1 MRNVNIEQLIQK
13 SLTESLHSDEEQILS
28 EWRAISGQ
36 NEAEYQALHDAW
48 RASDQYKIPNWNVE
62 QALEKFEKRVPL
74 KKAKVTASPK
84 VMKFPSWRRIA
95 VAASFLLIV
104 SAASYIFYEKFRD
117 GSVNIAFAETD
128 HQVISLADGSEVHL
142 KKGATLSYP
151 PAFNHHFR
159 YVKLTGEAF
168 FQIEKNDKKP
178 FVVETDRSK
187 VTVLGTAFVLDASNE
202 NSKVTDLYVTEG
214 KVRFQSRL
222 NDEVVLEVAAGK
234 QASLNGKA
242 LIPLKETTFNDIAWH
257 TKTLVFKNV
266 QMDRVAKDI
275 SAFYGIEI
283 NLDRSDV
290 AHCPIT
296 APLPFQNAPLED
308 VLEILETLL
317 SVQVE
322 LTGPN
327 QYALI
332 GGKCK

>member
-1 MRNVNIEQLIQK
+1 MRNVNIEQLIHK
-13 SLTESLHSDEEQILS
+13 SLVEPLHSDEEKILS
-28 EWRAISGQ
+28 EWRATSDQ
-36 NEAEYQALHDAW
+36 NEAEYQALHEAW
-48 RASDQYKIPNWNVE
+48 SAADQYKTPNWNVE
-62 QALEKFEKRVPL
+62 QALENLEKRVPF
-74 KKAKVTASPK
+74 KKAKVIASPK

-95 VAASFLLIV
+95 IAASFLLIV
-104 SAASYIFYEKFRD
+104 SAASYIFYEKVRD
-117 GSVNIAFAETD
+117 GSVSVAFAESSD
-128 HQVISLADGSEVHL
+128 QVITLDDGSEVHL

-151 PAFNHHFR
+151 SVFGHSFR

-168 FQIEKNDKKP
+168 FQIEKNEKKP

-202 NSKVTDLYVTEG
+202 RNRVTDLYVTEG
-214 KVRFQSRL
+214 SVRFQSRL
-222 NDEVVLEVAAGK
+222 NDEVVLEVTAGK

-242 LIPLKETTFNDIAWH
+242 LIPLKETSFNDIAWY

-283 NLDRSDV
+283 DLERSEV
-290 AHCPIT
+290 AQCPIT
-296 APLPFQNAPLED
+296 APLPFQNAPLQD
-308 VLEILETLL
+308 VFEILETLL

-322 LTGPN
+322 QTGTD